1 MKLKFNRIL
10 SIALMLLLFM
20 GSVSIAK
27 AQKDVKL
34 SDEQIEDIVKR
45 SYQYVAMYN
54 VNQKMALA
62 EDGNRLRPLRDYPY
76 VHC

>member
-10 SIALMLLLFM
+10 SIALTLLLFM

-34 SDEQIEDIVKR
+34 SDKQIEDIVKR
-45 SYQYVAMYN
+45 SYQYVAMYSKSKN
-54 VNQKMALA
+54 GL
-62 EDGNRLRPLRDYPY
+62 G
-76 VHC
+76 

>member
-1 MKLKFNRIL
+1 MKLKFNRII

-62 EDGNRLRPLRDYPY
+62 EEGVTTHLDSTFRFS
-76 VHC
+76 